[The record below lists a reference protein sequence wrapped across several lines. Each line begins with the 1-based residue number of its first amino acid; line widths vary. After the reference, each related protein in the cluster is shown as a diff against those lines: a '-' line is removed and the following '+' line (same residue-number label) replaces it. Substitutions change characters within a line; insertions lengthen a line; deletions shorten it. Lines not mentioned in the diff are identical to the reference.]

1 VPSRPATARRLDQD
15 LARALAHPLR
25 QRILMLLE
33 REVRSPL
40 DLARATGEPL
50 NKIGYHVHALRD
62 AGCIEL
68 VRTEHRRGAVA
79 HFYRPTRRAFLT
91 DEQWAGL
98 PVGIRRK
105 LVAQTLSDVMGD
117 ARTAI
122 DGEGFDHDRMH
133 VSRTELELDEAGFE
147 AMVELLDQTL
157 DRALEIQADAI
168 NRRAGAGPEAA
179 AASPRQH
186 RTLLGLL
193 HFHRG

>member
-1 VPSRPATARRLDQD
+1 VTSRPATARRLDHE

-25 QRILMLLE
+25 ARILMLLE
-33 REVRSPL
+33 REVQSPL
-40 DLARATGEPL
+40 DLARAMGEPL

-79 HFYRPTRRAFLT
+79 HFYRPTTRAFLT

-105 LVAQTLSDVMGD
+105 LVAQTLSDVMAD
-117 ARTAI
+117 ARKAVE
-122 DGEGFDHDRMH
+122 GEGFDHDNVH
-133 VSRTELELDEAGFE
+133 VTRTELELDDEGFE
-147 AMVELLDQTL
+147 AMIALLNQTL
-157 DRALEIQADAI
+157 DRALEIQAETI
-168 NRRAGAGPEAA
+168 NRRAAARPAVAGTRPE
-179 AASPRQH
+179 H